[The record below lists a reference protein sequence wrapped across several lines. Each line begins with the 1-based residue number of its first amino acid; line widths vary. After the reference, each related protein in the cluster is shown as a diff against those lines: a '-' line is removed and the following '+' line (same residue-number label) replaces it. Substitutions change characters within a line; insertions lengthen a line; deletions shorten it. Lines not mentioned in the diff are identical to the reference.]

1 MSENIYIKRK
11 ISYAGLTFLLYES
24 KNVVKSSQGN
34 IEAFDENGTLVW
46 IAERP
51 TFDDQYFDM
60 QIDEDEIILEAEGG
74 GGVRYFIDLNNGKIR
89 SSRLIK

>member
-1 MSENIYIKRK
+1 MSERKYIKKK
-11 ISYAGLTFLLYES
+11 IIFSGLTLILYRSRNEL
-24 KNVVKSSQGN
+24 KNSQGN
-34 IEAFDENGTLVW
+34 IEAFGENGTLVW

-60 QIDEDEIILEAEGG
+60 QIDEDDNILVAEGG

-89 SSRLIK
+89 SSVLIK